1 MYNAALS
8 TQWKVKMA
16 AAAHWKEKD
25 RNTNSS
31 LHSHPVWLGMEKVTL
46 DAKHNL
52 NARFINNM
60 EKVLLMLNTTF
71 INNME
76 KVPLM
81 LNTT

>member
-1 MYNAALS
+1 M
-8 TQWKVKMA
+8 
-16 AAAHWKEKD
+16 D
-25 RNTNSS
+25 
-31 LHSHPVWLGMEKVTL
+31 KVTL

-60 EKVLLMLNTTF
+60 EKGTLDAKHNLNARF

>member
-1 MYNAALS
+1 
-8 TQWKVKMA
+8 MA

-81 LNTT
+81 LNTPKRKIY